1 MRPAGSYLFHWN
13 INNQSRTK
21 NSFPATNTMRKSL
34 PVEKINKLPK
44 SPGVYFL
51 KDRNGKIFYIG
62 KANNLRLRLQ
72 SHARDG
78 KILEAKNYKLKTVRV
93 EWIKTANEIESLIK
107 EAQYIK
113 HYMPRLNVR
122 LRDDKKYS
130 YAGITRED
138 CPRIFLTHQPVAG
151 ALVQNS
157 KFKVDYL
164 GPYTDAKALRVV
176 MRYLRK
182 IFPYYLTT
190 DKKIKNGHPHPKLMC
205 AYCHLRL
212 CPGPAPDKRAY
223 RKDINAIRQL
233 LEGKKNTLLKKLK
246 REMVNAVKKQEY
258 EKAQKLRGIIE
269 TVKKIFAHHA
279 GPTAPTLE
287 TRDISRKIYSAGDY
301 LAGLLKTDLPIV
313 SIEGYDI
320 SNIQGKEPTASMV
333 RFDRG
338 YPNKA
343 LYRKFNI
350 QAPDKPNDYLMMREV
365 IRRRFNHAEWSY
377 PDLILIDGGRW
388 QFNSARLELRKL
400 GLDIPTVSLAK
411 REEKLYLPTKPNPI
425 LLSTMPNEV
434 GNLLKYVRDEAHRFA
449 ITHHRSRHRK
459 TFI

>member
-182 IFPYYLTT
+182 VFPYYLTT
-190 DKKIKNGHPHPKLMC
+190 DKKIVRERAHPKLMC
-205 AYCHLRL
+205 SYCHLGM
-212 CPGPAPDKRAY
+212 CPGPSPNRSAY
-223 RKDINAIRQL
+223 KKDIHTMRQL
-233 LEGKKNTLLKKLK
+233 LEGKKDTALKKLK
-246 REMVNAVKKQEY
+246 NTMRDAAKHREY
-258 EKAQKLRGIIE
+258 EKAAKLKRSVDAVE
-269 TVKKIFAHHA
+269 KIFTHYA
-279 GPTAPTLE
+279 GPTPALE
-287 TRDISRKIYSAGDY
+287 AKDIVDDVYSSGTF

-377 PDLILIDGGRW
+377 PDLILIDGGRG

-400 GLDIPTVSLAK
+400 GLNIPTVSLAK

-449 ITHHRSRHRK
+449 ITHHRSRPRK